1 MDQHSSFNRR
11 YFELTLGIERHFPG
25 YVDAYIGPPEV
36 RAAVEGAPVRSV
48 EELEGDLRWL
58 DAYVPDAEP
67 RRERYL
73 RATLRAIG
81 GTLRLLRGEELDYL
95 DEVAVL
101 YDIEPQ
107 PVDEA
112 VFLEAHAVLDELL
125 PGDGE
130 LPARME
136 AWRAYYELPEEK
148 VLPLAELAR
157 AATRE
162 RTAGFVALA
171 PGEGLEV
178 RLTENQP
185 WSAYNWYLGNGRSLI
200 EFNTDLP
207 VNALFILGIF
217 AHEGYPGHHTEAQLK
232 ERLLWQE
239 RGYGEQAVALLASP
253 AAVIAEGIAT
263 TAVEMVFPGET
274 AQAWVQEVLLPA
286 AGIEPRETAAERTA
300 IEKAT
305 KALRYTSG
313 NAAYL
318 YHTGK
323 LDREATIE
331 YLMTYALSTR
341 RRAEQSFD
349 FVSNRLYRGYIFTYT
364 EGYDLLERA
373 GTDDKPGLFKR
384 LLTEQVLPSE
394 LKGQDTRYRLQGAS
408 DEEGV

>member
-1 MDQHSSFNRR
+1 MNEHSSFRAR
-11 YFELTLGIERHFPG
+11 YFALTLGIDRHFPG

-36 RAAVEGAPVRSV
+36 KAAVEGAPLPSV

-58 DAYVPDAEP
+58 EEHVPDAEP

-73 RATLRAIG
+73 RATLRAIE
-81 GTLRLLRGEELDYL
+81 GTLRLLRGEEVDYL
-95 DEVAVL
+95 DEAALL

-112 VFLEAHAVLDELL
+112 VFAEAHTVLDGLL

-136 AWRAYYELPEEK
+136 AWRAYYELPEEQ

-157 AATRE
+157 EATRE
-162 RTAGFVALA
+162 RTAGLVGLV

-178 RLTENQP
+178 RLTKNQP

-239 RGYGEQAVALLASP
+239 QGYGEQAVALLASP

-263 TAVEMVFPGET
+263 TAVEMIFPGET
-274 AQAWVQEVLLPA
+274 AQEWVQEVLLPA
-286 AGIEPRETAAERTA
+286 AGIEPREAAAERTA

-305 KALRYTSG
+305 KALRYTSA
-313 NAAYL
+313 NAAVL
-318 YHTGK
+318 YHTGQ

-331 YLMTYALSTR
+331 YIMTYALSTR
-341 RRAEQSFD
+341 RRAEQSFA
-349 FVSNRLYRGYIFTYT
+349 FISNRLYRSYIFTYT
-364 EGYDLLERA
+364 EGYALLERA
-373 GTDDKPGLFKR
+373 GGDDKLGLFKR

-394 LKGQDTRYRLQGAS
+394 MKGQVTRYRLQGAS
-408 DEEGV
+408 DEEGA